1 VYVEEPGL
9 GEDIDQHE
17 HRITVLDAH
26 TGALEASWAMAGAS
40 FSAGSFSLSRDH
52 VLVALP
58 AGAAAIAP
66 EER

>member
-1 VYVEEPGL
+1 
-9 GEDIDQHE
+9 
-17 HRITVLDAH
+17 
-26 TGALEASWAMAGAS
+26 MAGAS